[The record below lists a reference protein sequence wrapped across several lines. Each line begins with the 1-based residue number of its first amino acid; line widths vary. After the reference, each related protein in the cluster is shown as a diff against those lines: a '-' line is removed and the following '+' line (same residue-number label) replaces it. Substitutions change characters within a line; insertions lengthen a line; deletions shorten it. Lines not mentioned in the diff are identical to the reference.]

1 MVEFTTLEDSLYA
14 GLKNDLG
21 FIIDEKFLVLSE
33 AQSTINNNMP
43 LRQLEYISRT
53 YEKLVPTEN
62 LYGESNTRIPV
73 PELFVVYTGKKKWN
87 ASELRLSDSFLGIA
101 PEYSLE
107 VVVKIV
113 KMKYNK
119 GENETLEILERSE
132 KLNGYS
138 TLQEYIRQFR
148 EKDGELGTAID
159 KAVRQCIREG
169 VLKEFLEK
177 NSPEVKRM
185 LFNEITSEEFAEIR
199 AKEAA
204 QKASEES
211 YKEGIKEG
219 KVISLIETCQ
229 EFGLS
234 QKDTLSK
241 LMNKLSMSKEKAEAY
256 VAKFWK

>member
-1 MVEFTTLEDSLYA
+1 M
-14 GLKNDLG
+14 
-21 FIIDEKFLVLSE
+21 
-33 AQSTINNNMP
+33 
-43 LRQLEYISRT
+43 
-53 YEKLVPTEN
+53 
-62 LYGESNTRIPV
+62 
-73 PELFVVYTGKKKWN
+73 
-87 ASELRLSDSFLGIA
+87 
-101 PEYSLE
+101 
-107 VVVKIV
+107 VVKIV

-148 EKDGELGTAID
+148 EKGGELGTAID

>member
-1 MVEFTTLEDSLYA
+1 
-14 GLKNDLG
+14 
-21 FIIDEKFLVLSE
+21 
-33 AQSTINNNMP
+33 
-43 LRQLEYISRT
+43 
-53 YEKLVPTEN
+53 
-62 LYGESNTRIPV
+62 
-73 PELFVVYTGKKKWN
+73 
-87 ASELRLSDSFLGIA
+87 
-101 PEYSLE
+101 
-107 VVVKIV
+107 
-113 KMKYNK
+113 
-119 GENETLEILERSE
+119 
-132 KLNGYS
+132 
-138 TLQEYIRQFR
+138 
-148 EKDGELGTAID
+148 
-159 KAVRQCIREG
+159 
-169 VLKEFLEK
+169 
-177 NSPEVKRM
+177 M

>member
-1 MVEFTTLEDSLYA
+1 M
-14 GLKNDLG
+14 
-21 FIIDEKFLVLSE
+21 
-33 AQSTINNNMP
+33 
-43 LRQLEYISRT
+43 
-53 YEKLVPTEN
+53 
-62 LYGESNTRIPV
+62 
-73 PELFVVYTGKKKWN
+73 
-87 ASELRLSDSFLGIA
+87 
-101 PEYSLE
+101 E

-148 EKDGELGTAID
+148 EKNGELGTAID